1 MKGNNVKFLTF
12 NTVRD
17 IILYK
22 SSEIKKRPNPTW
34 GYSREMVGKML
45 DNLILEL
52 ENKCQNN

>member
-1 MKGNNVKFLTF
+1 MKENNAKSLTF
-12 NTVRD
+12 NIIRD
-17 IILYK
+17 TILYK